1 MQLFYCAL
9 SLVTKEKRYNCLG
22 EIKGKII
29 PKKKGIN
36 GFGYDPYFIPTQ
48 GEKTFAEM
56 SGENKLLASH
66 RFQAFKL
73 LSNQI

>member
-1 MQLFYCAL
+1 M
-9 SLVTKEKRYNCLG
+9 
-22 EIKGKII
+22 I
-29 PKKKGIN
+29 PKQKGIN

-48 GEKTFAEM
+48 GENTFAEM
-56 SGENKLLASH
+56 SDDNKRLASH